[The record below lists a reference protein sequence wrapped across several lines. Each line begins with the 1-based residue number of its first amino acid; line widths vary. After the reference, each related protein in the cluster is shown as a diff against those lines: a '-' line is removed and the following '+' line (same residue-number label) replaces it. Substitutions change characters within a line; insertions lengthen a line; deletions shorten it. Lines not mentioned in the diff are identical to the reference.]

1 MKKKLS
7 AQYLLKITKIFED
20 NGWPIEDSEDAHNS
34 HFNRYCERIC
44 EVGENKKKDLILD
57 LTTRYLWIQ
66 QSKYLDYLIDALTS
80 MIDNKPQINE
90 CEKIYVTQLISPDEK
105 NNVKSSTMLVYLFN
119 DVKLRYNSKTSKI
132 KFEILNEISQLPSNF
147 KEKNEFLL
155 IVDDY
160 IGTGNTAEKCIKGLI
175 ASDIPLDKTIICSIV
190 AQECGINLIK
200 KYNVY
205 TTVSVIR
212 EKGISDYYLGETLD
226 ENKDLMV
233 EIEKNLGT
241 KREYRF
247 GYGDSES
254 LVTMCRTPNNTFPIF
269 WQENN
274 NMKVAPFPRF

>member
-1 MKKKLS
+1 MKKL
-7 AQYLLKITKIFED
+7 Q
-20 NGWPIEDSEDAHNS
+20 P
-34 HFNRYCERIC
+34 
-44 EVGENKKKDLILD
+44 
-57 LTTRYLWIQ
+57 
-66 QSKYLDYLIDALTS
+66 
-80 MIDNKPQINE
+80 
-90 CEKIYVTQLISPDEK
+90 
-105 NNVKSSTMLVYLFN
+105 
-119 DVKLRYNSKTSKI
+119 
-132 KFEILNEISQLPSNF
+132 
-147 KEKNEFLL
+147 
-155 IVDDY
+155 
-160 IGTGNTAEKCIKGLI
+160 
-175 ASDIPLDKTIICSIV
+175 
-190 AQECGINLIK
+190 INLIK